1 MDKSDFVTY
10 VLVISGLVS
19 LLEVFAFALWKLWD
33 VYRFYGLT
41 WVGISLFFPVLCIIS
56 LIVALKT

>member
-10 VLVISGLVS
+10 VLVISGLLS
-19 LLEVFAFALWKLWD
+19 LLEVFGFALWKLWD
-33 VYRFYGLT
+33 IYNSYGLT
-41 WVGISLFFPVLCIIS
+41 WVGISLFFPALTIIS